1 MKNTKI
7 QLSQAL
13 KNLVLVFI
21 IIGLFCVLGF
31 YYTYGKDPFL
41 RKTYPLEAWWVKQV
55 INCSKRNDF
64 IEKLL
69 HHAVDQQGSLA
80 NQIIYL
86 KKDGH
91 SLSCVSGSQVNMD
104 TRFRYASLTKV
115 ITAALFLENEK
126 LNKVYRQDYLKNYV
140 NLIHPK
146 DKRLEKI
153 TLFNLLT
160 HTSGFDRTRSNDP
173 LFNFN
178 QKPWCPY
185 QLEKLNRVQLD
196 YVPDTQYSY
205 DNRNY
210 CLLAVALE
218 KVTGQ
223 SYKKLVKNYLETS
236 GFKNIKLIDGPFLSD
251 EVQYDFRHEMQYFP
265 SYIDEFDFQA
275 LQPVAGLSG
284 SAQDYAKLIH
294 YLLYSRNLSLT
305 NGIAEKNCQTKY
317 QQCFS
322 IALKELIV
330 KRGERIYYH
339 TGALPAARSLLV
351 VRENG
356 DIIVWV
362 GSGVPPSSKLTT
374 DDFIH
379 YIYRNLPKS
388 GFNAE

>member
-1 MKNTKI
+1 M
-7 QLSQAL
+7 
-13 KNLVLVFI
+13 I
-21 IIGLFCVLGF
+21 IVAIIFLFGIYGF
-31 YYTYGKDPFL
+31 YYIYGKDPFL
-41 RKTYPLEAWWVKQV
+41 RQIYPLESWWVKQR
-55 INCSKRNDF
+55 IKCQQESLFLEN
-64 IEKLL
+64 LL
-69 HHAVDQQGSLA
+69 DYAIDQQGSLA

-86 KKDGH
+86 KKEGH
-91 SLSCVSGSQVNMD
+91 SFSCVSGPQVNMD

-115 ITAALFLENEK
+115 ITAAIFLENEK
-126 LNKVYRQDYLKNYV
+126 LNKVNRQDYLKNYV

-146 DKRLEKI
+146 DRNLEKI

-223 SYKKLVKNYLETS
+223 SYKKLVENYLEKS
-236 GFKNIKLIDGPFLSD
+236 GFRNIKLIDGPFLSD

-265 SYIDEFDFQA
+265 SYIDEFDFHA
-275 LQPVAGLSG
+275 LQAVAGLSG

-305 NGIAEKNCQTKY
+305 EMVFEKDCHSKY
-317 QQCFS
+317 HQCFS
-322 IALKELIV
+322 IALKELTV
-330 KRGERIYYH
+330 KNGESIYYQ

-362 GSGVPPSSKLTT
+362 GSGVPASSKLST
-374 DDFIH
+374 DDFVH
-379 YIYRNLPKS
+379 YIHRNLPKNE
-388 GFNAE
+388 FNLN

>member
-1 MKNTKI
+1 MQNKYRIGQSIKKLITLFFI
-7 QLSQAL
+7 
-13 KNLVLVFI
+13 VCVFMI
-21 IIGLFCVLGF
+21 VGF

-41 RKTYPLEAWWVKQV
+41 RQIYPLESWWVKQN
-55 INCSKRNDF
+55 IKCQQESLFLEN
-64 IEKLL
+64 LL
-69 HHAVDQQGSLA
+69 DYAIDQQGSLA

-115 ITAALFLENEK
+115 ITAAIFLENEK
-126 LNKVYRQDYLKNYV
+126 LHKVNRQDYLKNYV

-146 DKRLEKI
+146 DKKLEKI

-185 QLEKLNRVQLD
+185 QLEKLNYLKLD
-196 YVPDTQYSY
+196 HIPNTQYSY

-223 SYKKLVKNYLETS
+223 SYKKLVENYLETS

-251 EVQYDFRHEMQYFP
+251 EVQYDFRYEMQYFP
-265 SYIDEFDFQA
+265 SYINEFNFHA
-275 LQPVAGLSG
+275 LQAVAGLSG

-294 YLLYSRNLSLT
+294 YLLYLRNLSLT
-305 NGIAEKNCQTKY
+305 EMVFEKDCHSKY
-317 QQCFS
+317 HQCFS
-322 IALKELIV
+322 IALKEL
-330 KRGERIYYH
+330 RIK
-339 TGALPAARSLLV
+339 
-351 VRENG
+351 N
-356 DIIVWV
+356 
-362 GSGVPPSSKLTT
+362 
-374 DDFIH
+374 
-379 YIYRNLPKS
+379 
-388 GFNAE
+388 

>member
-1 MKNTKI
+1 M
-7 QLSQAL
+7 
-13 KNLVLVFI
+13 
-21 IIGLFCVLGF
+21 
-31 YYTYGKDPFL
+31 
-41 RKTYPLEAWWVKQV
+41 
-55 INCSKRNDF
+55 
-64 IEKLL
+64 
-69 HHAVDQQGSLA
+69 
-80 NQIIYL
+80 
-86 KKDGH
+86 
-91 SLSCVSGSQVNMD
+91 
-104 TRFRYASLTKV
+104 
-115 ITAALFLENEK
+115 
-126 LNKVYRQDYLKNYV
+126 
-140 NLIHPK
+140 
-146 DKRLEKI
+146 
-153 TLFNLLT
+153 
-160 HTSGFDRTRSNDP
+160 
-173 LFNFN
+173 
-178 QKPWCPY
+178 
-185 QLEKLNRVQLD
+185 
-196 YVPDTQYSY
+196 
-205 DNRNY
+205 
-210 CLLAVALE
+210 ALE